1 MACARSR
8 GSSRS
13 GRGARFFFSSRR
25 RHTRFDCDWS
35 SDVCSSDLANL
46 VSCALPTGACRH
58 SRRDSNG
65 HHHHHRDC
73 DNCRSDRGR
82 RTGHVYFPRRCA
94 GERFPDPRGR
104 DSGGA
109 APADGRF
116 STRSGRTPIEGRV
129 RMRRVLL
136 LVLSFVYLLNVVF
149 FVTGCKKAAQTKITI
164 GSKFF
169 TEQVVLAELLA
180 QHIEARTGIP
190 VIRKTNLGGTLLV
203 HKALLSGDLDVY
215 VEYTGT
221 ALTAVLNEAPQG
233 TSAEVYNRVKKLYSE
248 RFHLEVTEPLGFENT
263 FAMVI
268 RGDDAKNLHIQKIS
282 DIAPLAPKW
291 RAGVGYE
298 FLERP
303 DGFRGWSD
311 SYNLHFAESPKVMD
325 LGLIYRALVDH
336 QVDIV
341 AGNSTDGLIDSLGLV
356 ALADDRHYFPPYDAV
371 PIVRQSTLAQ
381 FPQLR
386 AALADL
392 SGKLSAAD
400 IRRLNYAVDA
410 QHHDAAA
417 VVRAFCQSRGF

>member
-1 MACARSR
+1 
-8 GSSRS
+8 
-13 GRGARFFFSSRR
+13 
-25 RHTRFDCDWS
+25 
-35 SDVCSSDLANL
+35 
-46 VSCALPTGACRH
+46 
-58 SRRDSNG
+58 
-65 HHHHHRDC
+65 
-73 DNCRSDRGR
+73 
-82 RTGHVYFPRRCA
+82 
-94 GERFPDPRGR
+94 
-104 DSGGA
+104 
-109 APADGRF
+109 
-116 STRSGRTPIEGRV
+116 
-129 RMRRVLL
+129 MRRVQFRFLCFL
-136 LVLSFVYLLNVVF
+136 YLLNFICF
-149 FVTGCKKAAQTKITI
+149 FSACNKSPQTKITI

-180 QHIEARTGIP
+180 QHIEAKTGIP

-203 HKALLSGDLDVY
+203 HKALLAGELDLY

-221 ALTAVLNEAPQG
+221 ALTAVLNETPQG
-233 TSAEVYNRVKKLYSE
+233 DSSAVYNRVKQLYSD

-268 RGDDAKNLHIQKIS
+268 RSDDAKKLHLQKIS

-311 SYNLHFAESPKVMD
+311 RYNLHFGESPKVMD

-336 QVDIV
+336 QVDVV

-371 PIVRQSTLAQ
+371 PIVRQSTLAR
-381 FPQLR
+381 FPQVR

-392 SGKLSAAD
+392 AGKLSAAD

-410 QHHDAAA
+410 QHQDAPA
-417 VVRAFCQSRGF
+417 VVRAFRQSHGL

>member
-1 MACARSR
+1 
-8 GSSRS
+8 
-13 GRGARFFFSSRR
+13 
-25 RHTRFDCDWS
+25 
-35 SDVCSSDLANL
+35 
-46 VSCALPTGACRH
+46 
-58 SRRDSNG
+58 
-65 HHHHHRDC
+65 
-73 DNCRSDRGR
+73 
-82 RTGHVYFPRRCA
+82 
-94 GERFPDPRGR
+94 
-104 DSGGA
+104 
-109 APADGRF
+109 
-116 STRSGRTPIEGRV
+116 
-129 RMRRVLL
+129 MRRAHCRFLC
-136 LVLSFVYLLNVVF
+136 FVYLLYFGYF
-149 FVTGCKKAAQTKITI
+149 FSACKQAPQSKITI

-203 HKALLSGDLDVY
+203 HKALLAGELDLY
-215 VEYTGT
+215 IEYTGT
-221 ALTAVLNEAPQG
+221 ALTTVLNETPQG
-233 TSAEVYNRVKKLYSE
+233 DSAAVYNRVKQLYAD

-268 RGDDAKNLHIQKIS
+268 RGDDAKNLHLQKIS
-282 DIAPLAPKW
+282 DIVPLAPKW

-311 SYNLHFAESPKVMD
+311 RYNLHFAESPKVMD

-392 SGKLSAAD
+392 AGKLSAAD
-400 IRRLNYAVDA
+400 IRRLNFAVDA
-410 QHHDAAA
+410 QHQDAAT
-417 VVRAFCQSRGF
+417 VVRAFRQSKGL